1 MKDRVH
7 PEPKVPA
14 LRLLAWETTRRC
26 NLACLHCRAAAGS
39 GPYPGELTTPEGVR
53 LLDDLSKMGNVVVIL
68 TGGEPLLRDDIF
80 ELAAHGAGRG
90 HRMVMAVN
98 GTLLTPAIAARLKEV
113 GIQRVS
119 ISIDGASAV
128 SHDALRAVPGAFDAA
143 LAGIAAC
150 REAGLPFQINTTVTR
165 ANRAELAAIYE
176 LAISLEAA
184 AHHVFV
190 LVPTGRGEEIRH
202 QLVHPAEYEET
213 LHWLLDRQKE
223 GRLFI
228 KPTCAPQ
235 YYRLWRQDALARG
248 EKITPA
254 SHGLEAM
261 TKGCLGG
268 QGFAFVSYQ
277 GEVQPCGYL
286 ELVAGNVRETPFPE
300 IWANSRLFQQLRR
313 VDDYRG
319 KCHSC
324 QYRKVCGGCR
334 ARAYALTGDVL
345 AADPICPYEP
355 VG

>member
-1 MKDRVH
+1 MNNVDS
-7 PEPKVPA
+7 PKIPP

-39 GPYPGELTTPEGVR
+39 GPYPDELTTAEGQK
-53 LLDDLSKMGNVVVIL
+53 LLDDLATMGQIVVIL

-80 ELAAHGAGRG
+80 DLAAYGAGLG

-98 GTLLTPAIAARLKEV
+98 GTLMTPQVAARLQEV

-119 ISIDGASAV
+119 ISIDGADAA
-128 SHDALRAVPGAFDAA
+128 SHDRFRAVEGAYVGA

-150 REAGLPFQINTTVTR
+150 KEAGLPFQINTTVTR
-165 ANRAELAAIYE
+165 ANRHELPAIHA
-176 LAISLEAA
+176 LALKLKAA

-190 LVPTGRGEEIRH
+190 LVPTGRGELIREE
-202 QLVHPAEYEET
+202 LLSPEEYEAT

-223 GRLFI
+223 GHLFI

-235 YYRLWRQDALARG
+235 FYRLWRQDAAARG
-248 EKITPA
+248 EAITA
-254 SHGLEAM
+254 AANGMEAM

-268 QGFAFVSYQ
+268 QGFAFVSYR

-286 ELVAGNVRETPFPE
+286 ELVAGNIRETPFPE
-300 IWANSRLFQQLRR
+300 IWAQAELFQQLRR
-313 VDDYRG
+313 VDDYHG
-319 KCHSC
+319 KCRVC

-334 ARAYALTGDVL
+334 ARAFALTGDVL
-345 AADPICPYEP
+345 GDDPICPYEP